1 MYGTI
6 ARLQIRPGAEAQL
19 MALSDEYAATT
30 VPGYI
35 GEYVY
40 RMDGEPNTY
49 MMAVMFD
56 SRDAYLANAQSP
68 AQHTRY
74 LKFRELL
81 ASDPEWH
88 DGEIISAR
96 R

>member
-1 MYGTI
+1 MYGTV
-6 ARLQIRPGAEAQL
+6 ARLQIRPGTEAQL
-19 MALSDEYAATT
+19 MALSEEYAATT
-30 VPGYI
+30 VPGYR

-40 RMDGEPNTY
+40 RLDNEPNTY
-49 MMAVMFD
+49 MMAVLFD

-68 AQHTRY
+68 EQHARY

-88 DGEIISAR
+88 DGEIISSPR
-96 R
+96 